1 MSNLNL
7 VIPTKVGIQSSL
19 GRHQLRVHMKQ
30 YYVYILSSAPN
41 GVLYIGVTS
50 NLVRRVYE
58 HKNNLVEG
66 FTKQYSVHDLVY
78 FECAN
83 NPEAAIARE
92 KQIKEWKRAW
102 KIELI
107 NRSNP
112 AWNDLYYDIAQ

>member
-1 MSNLNL
+1 
-7 VIPTKVGIQSSL
+7 
-19 GRHQLRVHMKQ
+19 MKQ